1 MKLVILDR
9 DGVINEDSD
18 QFIKN
23 ENEWVALP
31 GSIEAITALSLA
43 GFEVYIA
50 TNQSGLGRGL
60 FTEEDLK
67 AMHDKLQ
74 RLVTE
79 HGGSIAGIFYCPH
92 TPNEGCDCR
101 KPEPGLLLQIQACAG
116 RSLVG
121 APMIGD
127 SLRDLEAGIAVGCK
141 PILVK
146 TGKGEKTWRQIVD
159 GDLPIKSDLQVFD
172 TLADAA
178 CSLLDGH
185 R

>member
-1 MKLVILDR
+1 MKLIVLDR

-31 GSIEAITALSLA
+31 GSIEAIAALSLN
-43 GFEVYIA
+43 GFKVYIA

-60 FTEEDLK
+60 FTESDLE
-67 AMHDKLQ
+67 AMHDKLR
-74 RLVTE
+74 RLVAK

-92 TPNEGCDCR
+92 KPDEGCDCR
-101 KPEPGLLLQIQACAG
+101 KPQPGLLMQIQDCAHH
-116 RSLVG
+116 SLVG

-127 SLRDLEAGIAVGCK
+127 SLRDLDAGMAVGCT

-146 TGKGEKTWRQIVD
+146 TGKGEKTWQHIKD
-159 GDLPIKSDLQVFD
+159 NNLAIKSDLQVFD

-178 CSLLDGH
+178 CSLMDKN